1 MQALKGEIMEKE
13 YKKPLIEK
21 VTYDYKIQTTAST
34 CFGSII
40 NVATS
45 VSECGEGTPS
55 YIGWNKEHP
64 GP

>member
-1 MQALKGEIMEKE
+1 MEKE